1 MSQARIR
8 EGGQV
13 PAWILAI
20 VMLAIVAAPMLWAL
34 STSLKSEVEAVK
46 FPPTLLPSPPTLRAY
61 LDVFT
66 HQTFLIELFNS
77 VLYAVGAVMLSLLAG
92 IPAGYAAARLAFRGK
107 GALMLIILATSMVP
121 GVALLIPT
129 YYVLDRLGLLNNA
142 AVIVIISAARLLPQ
156 TVWFVKNFV
165 DAVPPE
171 IDEAAMV
178 DGASRSQILRIM
190 ILPLI
195 RPGLAA
201 IGVLGVISTWNDY
214 ITVAVFAPATESRT
228 LQVALVNQV
237 FDSVG
242 ISWSYTLAFAIV
254 ASMPIVMLFTLTQ
267 RWFIAGLTAG
277 AAKG

>member
-1 MSQARIR
+1 MSQPRRQAI
-8 EGGQV
+8 GQV
-13 PAWILAI
+13 PAWIVAFIIL
-20 VMLAIVAAPMLWAL
+20 VMVAGPMLWAV
-34 STSLKSEVEAVK
+34 STSLKTEVDAVK
-46 FPPTLLPSPPTLRAY
+46 FPPVLLPSSPTFQAY

-66 HQTFLIELFNS
+66 HTTFMIELFNS
-77 VLYAVGAVMLSLLAG
+77 VLYAAGAVIVSLLVG
-92 IPAGYAAARLAFRGK
+92 IPSGYAAARLTFRGK
-107 GALMLIILATSMVP
+107 GTLLLVILATSMIP
-121 GVALLIPT
+121 GVALLVPT

-142 AVIVIISAARLLPQ
+142 IVVVIISATRLLPQ
-156 TVWFVKNFV
+156 TVWFVKDFV

-178 DGASRSQILRIM
+178 DGASRGQILRKM

-195 RPGLAA
+195 RPGIAA

-214 ITVAVFAPATESRT
+214 ITVAVFAPAAESRT
-228 LQVALVNQV
+228 LQVALVDQV

-254 ASMPIVMLFTLTQ
+254 ASMPIVMLFMLTQ